1 MIKLSEECMSKTEM
15 GQKPG
20 VLCWTVSRVVKGK
33 GTFLK
38 ETKDATPVNTGMI
51 RKQSSLIAD
60 IGQVV
65 WREDETS
72 HDIPLTQSLTRNKA
86 LTFFCS
92 VKAERG
98 EEAAEEKSE
107 ARLDGSEGLKK
118 FKVRQ
123 ICCCGSSSKLFR
135 TSS

>member
-1 MIKLSEECMSKTEM
+1 MIKLSTKGMSKSEM

-20 VLCWTVSRVVKGK
+20 VLCWTVSQVVKGK

-38 ETKDATPVNTGMI
+38 ETEDATPVNTGKI
-51 RKQSSLIAD
+51 RKRSSLIAD

-86 LTFFCS
+86 LMFFCS

-98 EEAAEEKSE
+98 EEAAEKSE
-107 ARLDGSEGLKK
+107 AGEDGSWGLRSRLHNMCRG
-118 FKVRQ
+118 RQ
-123 ICCCGSSSKLFR
+123 QVL
-135 TSS
+135 T